1 MVGSFTTMARRK
13 SLRIQLT
20 ALCSL
25 LTLLAFIWT
34 GVTSYQRER
43 DTQIKTTNTRLAAA
57 AKMVSVNVQSS
68 VEFDS
73 AEHVRGFLTTAR
85 SIMNLQAAGVYL
97 ADGTLFASAGDSELL
112 VARGE
117 DPLDAGDDYAITIPL
132 PYKDADANQILGKV
146 IVRTSGKPIRQLL
159 NQYLRGLL
167 QTGLLA
173 LLILGITAHVLL
185 SRLLLPIKT
194 LVTTTNQIRETKDYT
209 LRAHVRANNE
219 VGDLVHAV
227 NDMLEVIQARD
238 VDLAENADRLEHQV
252 QERTAALQ
260 AALEAAESATRAKST
275 FVANMSHEIR
285 TPLNAILGMSELAME
300 SDDTHEQ
307 REYLGVIRSS
317 GANLLGVLSDILDLS
332 KIESDK
338 LELSPV
344 ETDLE
349 STVLDALRPLTSRIQ
364 SKQLELSLELAPNIA
379 RGYLVDDVRLRQIL
393 TNLVGNAIKFT
404 SDGVVRVSITRL
416 ADIGEEHVL
425 RIVVQDTGVGIPQD
439 RLDAIFSPFTQADN
453 TITRRFAGTGLG
465 LSITDR
471 LVKLMGGTIR
481 VESQLGTG
489 TTFHLKV
496 PLRTCQS
503 PMPPIP
509 EPPQDRRLVL
519 LSHST
524 AITRSVE
531 SVAARLDLELIH
543 VATAQ
548 QLADMQPN
556 DVLLLDERDPDADTL
571 ICNFVPIGSN
581 GLRPLLVL
589 TSFQDLASASTRC
602 REHSFAGYA
611 TKPLSARE
619 LSARLRH
626 VVSDSPAPTRNLA
639 QNATTQSFQTTSLR
653 VLVAED
659 NPVNQ
664 KLIERILARDGHE
677 VVIAENGRVCCE
689 HFHEQ
694 NFDIVLMDM
703 QMPEMSGLEAAEHI
717 RREEAVT
724 GQRIPI
730 IALTANTTPEDRD
743 ACLRSGMDEVLPKPV
758 SIPRLRQTLEHFA
771 KMQPAIQPTRSP
783 EGESE

>member
-1 MVGSFTTMARRK
+1 MPSFATMAQRK
-13 SLRIQLT
+13 SLRVQLT
-20 ALCSL
+20 TLCSL

-43 DTQIKTTNTRLAAA
+43 DTQIKTTNARLAAA
-57 AKMVSVNVQSS
+57 AKMVSVNVQTS

-73 AEHVRGFLTTAR
+73 AEDVEGFLATAR

-97 ADGTLFASAGDSELL
+97 ANGTLFASAGNRTLL
-112 VARGE
+112 VANGA
-117 DPLDAGDDYAITIPL
+117 DPLDAGDDYSITIPL
-132 PYKDADANQILGKV
+132 PYKDADANQLVGKI
-146 IVRTSGKPIRQLL
+146 IVRSSGAPIRRLL
-159 NQYLRGLL
+159 DQYLRGLL
-167 QTGLLA
+167 QTGFWA
-173 LLILGITAHVLL
+173 LLLLGITAHLL
-185 SRLLLPIKT
+185 LNRLLRPIKT
-194 LVTTTNQIRETKDYT
+194 LLATTNQVRETKDYT
-209 LRAHVRANNE
+209 LRADVRANNE
-219 VGDLVHAV
+219 VGDLVRAV
-227 NDMLEVIQARD
+227 NEMLEVIQARD
-238 VDLAENADRLEHQV
+238 VDLAENADRLEQQV

-317 GANLLGVLSDILDLS
+317 GANLLGVLSDVLDLS

-416 ADIGEEHVL
+416 TDIEEQHLL

-471 LVKLMGGTIR
+471 LIKLMGGTIR
-481 VESQLGTG
+481 VESELGTG
-489 TTFHLKV
+489 TTFHLTV
-496 PLRTCQS
+496 PLTTCQS

-509 EPPQDRRLVL
+509 EPPRDRRLVL
-519 LSHST
+519 LSHSA
-524 AITRSVE
+524 AITRSAE
-531 SVAARLDLELIH
+531 SVAARLDLELVH
-543 VATAQ
+543 VATSQ
-548 QLADMQPN
+548 QLDEMLPQ
-556 DVLLLDERDPDADTL
+556 DVLLLDERDPDADPL
-571 ICNFVPIGSN
+571 ICKSVPIGKN

-619 LSARLRH
+619 LAARLRH
-626 VVSDSPAPTRNLA
+626 VASDNPAPAGNPA
-639 QNATTQSFQTTSLR
+639 QNATTQTFQTSTLR

-677 VVIAENGRVCCE
+677 VVIAENGRVCCD
-689 HFHEQ
+689 HFHKQ
-694 NFDIVLMDM
+694 AFDIVLMDM

-743 ACLRSGMDEVLPKPV
+743 ACLRSGMDQVLPKPV
-758 SIPRLRQTLEHFA
+758 SIPRLRETLEHFA
-771 KMQPAIQPTRSP
+771 KMLPTVQPTRSP
-783 EGESE
+783 KGESE